1 MNQVYMILIALHSL
15 MAVVYSA
22 DYYVSRKEIQGT
34 ALRFVIIFL
43 IPFFGFIFMWYSD
56 IYTNRM
62 SKIKGR
68 DFSLQLDKNAELEL
82 LRTLDVSDE
91 VNKVPMVEALSMG
104 DTSYR
109 RKMIV
114 DTLRE
119 DDTLEYLTVL
129 KEALLNEDSETSHYA
144 SAVIM
149 EVQGRLQDSLL
160 KKEIRFHENPQDT
173 EAAYDYEENLYQ
185 LITSGIYD
193 SRNLNKY
200 YVKYKIVSDTL
211 LGGKDVRECCYH
223 NRICVDFATG
233 DVGHAQKLCEQYKE
247 AFPESEEMVVDNIK
261 LCIQMQDRERLDA
274 FFRELKELPVLLTSY
289 SLQYVRFFERRN
301 A

>member
-1 MNQVYMILIALHSL
+1 MNQVYMVLIILHSL
-15 MAVVYSA
+15 LTVVYTA
-22 DYYVSRKEIQGT
+22 DYYASRKDIQG
-34 ALRFVIIFL
+34 AVLRFVMIFL
-43 IPFFGFIFMWYSD
+43 IPFFGFVFMWYSD
-56 IYTNRM
+56 VYTNRM
-62 SKIKGR
+62 SKVKGR
-68 DFSLQLDKNAELEL
+68 DFKLQLDKDAELEL
-82 LRTLDVSDE
+82 LRSIDVSDE
-91 VNKVPMVEALSMG
+91 INKVPMVEALSMG
-104 DTSYR
+104 DYSYR

-160 KKEIRFHENPQDT
+160 KKEIRYHENPQDT
-173 EAAYDYEENLYQ
+173 EAAYDYEENLYK

-211 LGGKDVRECCYH
+211 LGSSDVRECCYH
-223 NRICVDFATG
+223 NRICVDFATE
-233 DVGHAQKLCEQYKE
+233 DVGHAQKMCESYKN

-261 LCIQMQDRERLDA
+261 LCIQMQDRERLDT
-274 FFRELKELPVLLTSY
+274 FFQELKDLPVLLTSH